1 MKRIF
6 LLMCT
11 ILLVQTLSAQ
21 VVNFDMI
28 ERNANTDVKLTLKDL
43 KSSKPVAWASVYLI
57 PAGDTTI
64 THFAL
69 SDDKGDV
76 LLKEVPVGKYE
87 LNH

>member
-11 ILLVQTLSAQ
+11 ILLVQTLFAQ

-64 THFAL
+64 THFQI
-69 SDDKGDV
+69 DENIIIGIR
-76 LLKEVPVGKYE
+76 
-87 LNH
+87 

>member
-11 ILLVQTLSAQ
+11 ILLVQTLFAQ

-43 KSSKPVAWASVYLI
+43 KSSKPVAWASVYLN

-64 THFAL
+64 THFA
-69 SDDKGDV
+69 
-76 LLKEVPVGKYE
+76 
-87 LNH
+87 